1 MRTFDYNYQNSFFF
15 FFAFSFKFVSPA
27 ERTIALIYTKKKL
40 KNSGSCN
47 KIMSSCNCP
56 IQSIIDVPVICRA
69 TGETTLESRG
79 YFFVSSYREKK
90 AFELAR
96 RVRIAK
102 ILQKM
107 LLVLVARLWWIL
119 KSSLCKSWG

>member
-1 MRTFDYNYQNSFFF
+1 MFQIGPREIGADL
-15 FFAFSFKFVSPA
+15 AFGVDL
-27 ERTIALIYTKKKL
+27 ALFIL
-40 KNSGSCN
+40 QCSCN

-56 IQSIIDVPVICRA
+56 IQSNIDVPAICRA

-90 AFELAR
+90 AFEFAR

>member
-1 MRTFDYNYQNSFFF
+1 MTTFDYNYQNSFFF
-15 FFAFSFKFVSPA
+15 FFAFLLKFVNPA
-27 ERTIALIYTKKKL
+27 ERTIALICTKKKL

-56 IQSIIDVPVICRA
+56 IQSNIDVPVICRA

-79 YFFVSSYREKK
+79 YFFVSIYREKE
-90 AFELAR
+90 AFEFAR
-96 RVRIAK
+96 KVRIAK

>member
-1 MRTFDYNYQNSFFF
+1 
-15 FFAFSFKFVSPA
+15 
-27 ERTIALIYTKKKL
+27 
-40 KNSGSCN
+40 
-47 KIMSSCNCP
+47 MSSCNCP
-56 IQSIIDVPVICRA
+56 IQSNIDVPVICRP

-90 AFELAR
+90 AFEFAR

-119 KSSLCKSWG
+119 KSSLCKSWGWGRKYIK